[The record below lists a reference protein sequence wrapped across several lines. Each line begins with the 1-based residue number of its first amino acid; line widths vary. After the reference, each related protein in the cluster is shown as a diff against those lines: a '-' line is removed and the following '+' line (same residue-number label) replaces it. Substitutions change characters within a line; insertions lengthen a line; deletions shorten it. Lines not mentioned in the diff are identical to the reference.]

1 MKTHRLQNNLEFQLT
16 AFWLS
21 LRDLI
26 RPPFKILKNIG
37 LESGMTVLDYGCG
50 PGSFALAA
58 ARIVGPQGKVY
69 AVDIHPASLALMH
82 RKAQNEKYRHLV
94 PLLPEELA
102 WIPNPFADLVIL
114 NDVLHAL
121 PDPTEVLAMIHRALK
136 PSGFLTVNDHHL
148 AGWDLFSAV
157 FSSGFFEFKHAWPGL
172 KTIKSFRKKWHE

>member
-1 MKTHRLQNNLEFQLT
+1 MNTHRFQSNLDFQLM
-16 AFWLS
+16 ASWFR
-21 LRDLI
+21 LRDWI
-26 RPPFKILKNIG
+26 KPPYKILKTIG

-69 AVDIHPASLALMH
+69 AVDIHPAALALMQ
-82 RKAQNEKYRHLV
+82 RKARKKEYRHLV

-102 WIPNPFADLVIL
+102 WIPNPFADLVIFY
-114 NDVLHAL
+114 DVLHAL
-121 PDPTEVLAMIHRALK
+121 ADPSEVMAMIHRALK

-148 AGWDLFSAV
+148 TGWNLFSTV